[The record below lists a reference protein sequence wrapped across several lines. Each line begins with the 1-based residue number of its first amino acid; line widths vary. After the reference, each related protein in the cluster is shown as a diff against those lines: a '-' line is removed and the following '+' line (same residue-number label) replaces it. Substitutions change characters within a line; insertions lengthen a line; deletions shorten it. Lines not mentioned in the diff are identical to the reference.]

1 LQDQKTGHVLVRT
14 SGRSKASDFSRGN
27 RLCQEV

>member
-1 LQDQKTGHVLVRT
+1 LQDRKTGHVLVRT
-14 SGRSKASDFSRGN
+14 SGRGKASDFSRGN

>member
-1 LQDQKTGHVLVRT
+1 LQTGKTGHVLVRT
-14 SGRSKASDFSRGN
+14 SACRKASDFSGEN